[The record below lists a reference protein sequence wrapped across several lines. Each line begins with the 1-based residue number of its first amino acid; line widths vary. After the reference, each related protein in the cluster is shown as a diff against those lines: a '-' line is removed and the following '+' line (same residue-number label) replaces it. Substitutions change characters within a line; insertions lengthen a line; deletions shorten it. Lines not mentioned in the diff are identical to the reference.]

1 MKLMRKC
8 SFFPSNFVL
17 SKFERT
23 SFERTF
29 KVGLHSKEH
38 YFSTETQFERTT
50 DEFWKNVIRSNNL
63 SSFQLNWTGLHVSIL
78 IATDLRDK
86 LFFMKNGLTGFF
98 MNDKKKVMMPSLAY
112 LSDMRICLPVLSL
125 CLTFVKFVFFIW

>member
-17 SKFERT
+17 SNFERT

-29 KVGLHSKEH
+29 KVGLHSKEP
-38 YFSTETQFERTT
+38 YFSTETQFKRTT
-50 DEFWKNVIRSNNL
+50 DEFWKNVIQSNDL
-63 SSFQLNWTGLHVSIL
+63 SRFQLNWTGLHVFIL

-86 LFFMKNGLTGFF
+86 LFIVKNGLTGFF
-98 MNDKKKVMMPSLAY
+98 MNDKKKVMMHSLAY
-112 LSDMRICLPVLSL
+112 LLDMRICLSVLSL
-125 CLTFVKFVFFIW
+125 CLSFLKFLLVIW